1 MKRVILLL
9 IFLSCCVV
17 SLSSSV
23 SKLQR
28 WKGIKDLNKAKV
40 ENVIIDN
47 KGFVSLS
54 PAIDT
59 VFQSTEI
66 FLWDCVY
73 DSKGNLYVSSGNEG
87 KVFKISPANHISTV
101 FTSEKGTE
109 IFALAVDVNGN
120 IYIGESPSGIIHR
133 LSKNGKV
140 EEFFNSGE
148 KYIWKLLFD
157 KKGMLY
163 AATGDGGKLFKISSQ
178 GKGDLYYTTKESHIV
193 SLYIYKDRMYV
204 GTEPNGLFIEVVRKN
219 KGMVLYDSKENEVH
233 SIIGIGNMIF
243 FTTVTK
249 PSTLAAPPY
258 MSFFSGV
265 NDIQDDTKMEKS
277 VLYKFNIEKK
287 TVTSLIECPTPPIY
301 SISEYKDGTV
311 MIGTENGRI
320 YLVDNNGR
328 IGQLNRFENSPVLN
342 IVKGIRKNSFF
353 ILTGNIGNVIKMG
366 PDISKRGSITTDV
379 FDTEGKSNFGRIDWD
394 VNTPEGTS
402 FSLWLRVGNKED
414 PDEDWSDWK
423 RMKKGGEINLP
434 PSRFAQIKCELVAFG
449 SRNSPLLKEFSIS
462 YLPQNKSPTIKKLIV
477 CPVGV
482 SASEDVNSFFGSVT
496 LLSEK
501 QKDFFI
507 NLGYDLPLTLYGLEK
522 GKRCAYWEA
531 YDPDGDSL
539 TFSFFYRGEK
549 EKEWKELKKDI
560 NIPAFIWDETAFPD
574 GKYSVKVTVSDER
587 DNPATRALES
597 EFVSEPFAIDNT
609 PPSVEVS
616 SMKVKG
622 KNIEVKVTSKDEI
635 SILKS
640 AFYSV
645 NGEEWKIV
653 LPEDGIFDSKKEK
666 FLITVKEKEKGEYTI
681 VVKVTDLALNTGT
694 DKGTIE
700 LK

>member
-1 MKRVILLL
+1 MKRVVLLL
-9 IFLSCCVV
+9 IFLSFYVV

-28 WKGIKDLNKAKV
+28 WKGIKDLSKAKV

-54 PAIDT
+54 PDIDT

-109 IFALAVDVNGN
+109 IFALAVDVNDN

-140 EEFFNSGE
+140 KEFFNSGE
-148 KYIWKLLFD
+148 KYIWKLL
-157 KKGMLY
+157 
-163 AATGDGGKLFKISSQ
+163 
-178 GKGDLYYTTKESHIV
+178 KGDVYYTTKESNIV
-193 SLYIYKDRMYV
+193 SLYIYRDRMYV

-219 KGMVLYDSKENEVH
+219 RGMVLYDSKENEVH

-249 PSTLAAPPY
+249 PSALAPSPY

-265 NDIQDDTKMEKS
+265 NNIQDVTKMEKS
-277 VLYKFNIEKK
+277 VLYKFDIEKK
-287 TVTSLIECPTPPIY
+287 TVTSLTECPTPPIY

-320 YLVDNNGR
+320 YMVDSDGR
-328 IGQLNRFENSPVLN
+328 LGQLNRFENSPVLN

-366 PDISKRGSITTDV
+366 PDISKRGSITSDV
-379 FDTEGKSNFGRIDWD
+379 FDTEAKSNFGRIDWD
-394 VNTPEGTS
+394 VNTPDGTS
-402 FSLWLRVGNKED
+402 FSLWLRVGNKEN

-449 SRNSPLLKEFSIS
+449 NRNSPLLKEFSIS
-462 YLPQNKSPTIKKLIV
+462 YLPQNKSPIIKKLFMGLRRGK
-477 CPVGV
+477 GV
-482 SASEDVNSFFGSVT
+482 HTGRHTILMV
-496 LLSEK
+496 
-501 QKDFFI
+501 I
-507 NLGYDLPLTLYGLEK
+507 RLTLV
-522 GKRCAYWEA
+522 
-531 YDPDGDSL
+531 
-539 TFSFFYRGEK
+539 SFTGEK
-549 EKEWKELKKDI
+549 KRRSGR
-560 NIPAFIWDETAFPD
+560 N
-574 GKYSVKVTVSDER
+574 
-587 DNPATRALES
+587 
-597 EFVSEPFAIDNT
+597 
-609 PPSVEVS
+609 
-616 SMKVKG
+616 
-622 KNIEVKVTSKDEI
+622 
-635 SILKS
+635 
-640 AFYSV
+640 
-645 NGEEWKIV
+645 
-653 LPEDGIFDSKKEK
+653 
-666 FLITVKEKEKGEYTI
+666 
-681 VVKVTDLALNTGT
+681 
-694 DKGTIE
+694 
-700 LK
+700 